1 MSFEID
7 ELIDLLKERNVYI
20 QTHNFPDPDAIAAAF
35 GLQVFLEGFG
45 ISSEICYYGDIEK
58 TTTAAMVTILGIKM
72 TEANKLID
80 MKDTD
85 YIITVDSQKG
95 NSNLYDLPGD
105 EVVCIDHHPIFNPGY
120 YRYVDI
126 RMVGSCSSIIA
137 DYFRKHNAEM
147 PEKVATALLYG
158 LKTDTMNFTRGV
170 TAFDIDIY
178 AYLFGYADN
187 ALIRKLQTNAFRYD
201 DLDAFLTSMS
211 GMRID
216 NGVAYSFLDFDCT
229 DAFVATVSDFM
240 LGLDAVYFAV
250 VFCRRGNGYKFSVRS
265 EIEKLD
271 AGLITASALSTVG
284 NGGGHNSMA
293 GGFAR
298 EDKLSCV
305 DEDCEKA
312 VRMLFG
318 ESIEI
323 FSAS

>member
-1 MSFEID
+1 MSFEIE
-7 ELIDLLKERNVYI
+7 ELVSLLKDKSVYI
-20 QTHNFPDPDAIAAAF
+20 QTHNFPDPDAIAAAY
-35 GLQVFLEGFG
+35 GLQVLLEHFG
-45 ISSEICYYGDIEK
+45 ISSEICYYGNIEK
-58 TTTAAMVTILGIKM
+58 TTTAAMITLLGIKM
-72 TEANKLID
+72 TEATELQN
-80 MKDTD
+80 MKETD
-85 YIITVDSQKG
+85 LIITIDSQKG

-120 YRYVDI
+120 YKYSDI
-126 RMVGSCSSIIA
+126 RIVGSCSSIIA
-137 DYFRKHNAEM
+137 DYFRKNNVEITRKA
-147 PEKVATALLYG
+147 ATALLYG
-158 LKTDTMNFTRGV
+158 LKTDSMDFTRGV
-170 TAFDIDIY
+170 TLFDIDIY

-201 DLDAFLTSMS
+201 DLEAFLTSMS

-216 NGVAYSFLDFDCT
+216 KGVAYSYLDFDCT
-229 DAFVATVSDFM
+229 DAFVAMVSDFM

-250 VFCRRGNGYKFSVRS
+250 VFSKRGNGYKFSVRS

-293 GGFAR
+293 GGFAQADR
-298 EDKLSCV
+298 LSDV
-305 DEDCEKA
+305 DEDCETA

-318 ESIEI
+318 ESIEV